1 MGLRAVP
8 ITEENFRPFGQLLGK
23 IGDGCEYGS
32 GEAQLNLANGI
43 PRFYLMELKKTGLR
57 FKRITHHARV
67 TQCLGSVGAHP
78 WYMAVSLPSIV
89 DPSSQHEGA
98 VRSTL
103 VATTI
108 YLPLMQASRVL
119 IMVESR
125 LLSVEHERADVE
137 SIHVICLLPVQ
148 LANSAKNSGYLSQ
161 QQDGNVP
168 EVFLLDVGDKFER
181 WMISFERFCCS

>member
-1 MGLRAVP
+1 MRAVP

-32 GEAQLNLANGI
+32 GDAQLNLANGI
-43 PRFYLMELKKTGLR
+43 PRFYLMELRKTGLR

-98 VRSTL
+98 VRSN
-103 VATTI
+103 AGGHY
-108 YLPLMQASRVL
+108 YLPPSHASVQVVDHTTHVFEDDVL
-119 IMVESR
+119 IE
-125 LLSVEHERADVE
+125 D
-137 SIHVICLLPVQ
+137 
-148 LANSAKNSGYLSQ
+148 
-161 QQDGNVP
+161 
-168 EVFLLDVGDKFER
+168 
-181 WMISFERFCCS
+181 